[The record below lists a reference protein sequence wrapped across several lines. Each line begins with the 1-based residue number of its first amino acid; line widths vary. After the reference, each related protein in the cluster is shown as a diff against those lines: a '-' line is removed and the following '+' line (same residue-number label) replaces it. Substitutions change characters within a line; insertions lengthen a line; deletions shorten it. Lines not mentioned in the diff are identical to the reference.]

1 MKITESKLRRIIR
14 SVIRESYDAKY
25 DALARN
31 AQQVRD
37 YQNHPNRARD
47 DRSRKAFRDEI
58 KQKAWDSHGRFNF
71 HVERV
76 AGALV
81 DYRNHPE
88 IQPQT
93 RGMSATDIENLVYRA
108 EPSNGRSEESQK
120 KLIKILDSDNI
131 LGYHIYIGNEKFW
144 REVYNKFEDEIPH
157 EYEV

>member
-1 MKITESKLRRIIR
+1 MRITENKLRRLIR
-14 SVIRESYDAKY
+14 SVIRESRHLSAD
-25 DALARN
+25 DLARN

-37 YQNHPNRARD
+37 YQNHPNRAED
-47 DRSRKAFRDEI
+47 DRARKAFWDEI

-76 AGALV
+76 VGALV

-108 EPSNGRSEESQK
+108 NLSNVGSEESQK
-120 KLIKILDSDNI
+120 KLIEILDRDDS
-131 LGYHIYIGNEKFW
+131 LGYHMYIGNKKFW
-144 REVYNKFEDEIPH
+144 REVYNKFEAEIP
-157 EYEV
+157 YED

>member
-1 MKITESKLRRIIR
+1 MRITENKLRRIIR
-14 SVIRESYDAKY
+14 SVIRESRHLSAD
-25 DALARN
+25 DLARN

-37 YQNHPNRARD
+37 YQNHPNRAED

-58 KQKAWDSHGRFNF
+58 NLFNF

-76 AGALV
+76 VGALV

-108 EPSNGRSEESQK
+108 NPSNGGSEESQK
-120 KLIKILDSDNI
+120 KLIEILDRDDS
-131 LGYHIYIGNEKFW
+131 LGYHMYIGNKKFW
-144 REVYNKFEDEIPH
+144 REVYNRFEAEIP
-157 EYEV
+157 YED